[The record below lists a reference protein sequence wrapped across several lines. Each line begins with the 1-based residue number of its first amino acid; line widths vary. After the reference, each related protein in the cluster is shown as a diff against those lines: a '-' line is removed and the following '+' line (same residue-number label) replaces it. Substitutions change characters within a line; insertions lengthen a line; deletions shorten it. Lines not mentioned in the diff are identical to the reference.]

1 MKPIA
6 EFKLAFLFAAT
17 VGAFVSAT
25 TLLVPSG
32 KSWAHDGGSNMHHDA
47 HSSAVAPADEVE
59 IVLREGGQP
68 LILKGPQTHGHV
80 IALVA
85 GQPTVL
91 AFRNEDTIPREF
103 VSPLFTRSDIHFVGR
118 ATGIFRKDAVGF
130 RLNPGSTLTLEFMA
144 PYTGF
149 PKMYDLIWCRGNHDK
164 EPDTELQELLIVIT
178 EEQ

>member
-1 MKPIA
+1 MKPMA
-6 EFKLAFLFAAT
+6 KFKLAFLFAAT
-17 VGAFVSAT
+17 VAAVVSGT
-25 TLLVPSG
+25 TLIFPDG
-32 KSWAHDGGSNMHHDA
+32 KLWAHDAGSSMHQDA

-68 LILKGPQTHGHV
+68 LLLKGQQTHGHV
-80 IALVA
+80 IGLVA

-91 AFRNEDTIPREF
+91 AFRNEDTIAREF
-103 VSPLFTRSDIHFVGR
+103 VSPLFTRADIHFVGR

-130 RLNPGSTLTLEFMA
+130 RLNPGSALTLQFVA
-144 PYTGF
+144 PYSGF
-149 PKMYDLIWCRGNHDK
+149 PKMYDLIWCRGDHDK

>member
-1 MKPIA
+1 MKPMA
-6 EFKLAFLFAAT
+6 KFKLASLFAAT
-17 VGAFVSAT
+17 VGAVVLGT

-32 KSWAHDGGSNMHHDA
+32 KIWAHDGSSNMHQGA
-47 HSSAVAPADEVE
+47 HSSAAAPAVEVE

-68 LILKGPQTHGHV
+68 LLLKGPQTHGHV

-85 GQPTVL
+85 GQPAVL

-103 VSPLFTRSDIHFVGR
+103 VSPLFTRADIHFVGR

-130 RLNPGSTLTLEFMA
+130 RLTPGSTLTLEFMA

-149 PKMYDLIWCRGNHDK
+149 PKMYDLIWCRGDHDK

>member
-1 MKPIA
+1 MKPSP
-6 EFKLAFLFAAT
+6 KLAFLFAAT
-17 VGAFVSAT
+17 VIAVVSGT
-25 TLLVPSG
+25 TLIFPPG
-32 KSWAHDGGSNMHHDA
+32 KILAHDGVPDMHQGA
-47 HSSAVAPADEVE
+47 HLSAVAPEVEVE
-59 IVLREGGQP
+59 IIIREGGQP
-68 LILKGPQTHGHV
+68 LLKGQQTHGHV

-103 VSPLFTRSDIHFVGR
+103 VSALFTRAEIHFVGR

-130 RLNPGSTLTLEFMA
+130 RLNPGSTLTLQFMV

-149 PKMYDLIWCRGNHDK
+149 RKMYDLIWCSHGKDS
-164 EPDTELQELLIVIT
+164 DTELQELLIVMT

>member
-1 MKPIA
+1 MKPMA
-6 EFKLAFLFAAT
+6 KFKLACLFAAT
-17 VGAFVSAT
+17 VGAVVLGT

-32 KSWAHDGGSNMHHDA
+32 KIWAHDGSSNMHHDA
-47 HSSAVAPADEVE
+47 PSSAVAPADEVE
-59 IVLREGGQP
+59 IVLREGGH
-68 LILKGPQTHGHV
+68 LLLKGPQTHGHV

-91 AFRNEDTIPREF
+91 AFRNEDTIAREF
-103 VSPLFTRSDIHFVGR
+103 VSPLFTRADIHFVGR

-149 PKMYDLIWCRGNHDK
+149 PKMYDLIWCRGDHDK

-178 EEQ
+178 EE